1 MIRILIAILKKAHNR
16 YEWLKRNY
24 KIKKLK
30 LSQILGSDVSL
41 YEFNEFTWDMVRT
54 LPKAY
59 FQKNIDKSI
68 KLFVKPNLS
77 SVYYFTDKVEE
88 KNLFSTDDDSKTYS
102 YHRPDFTK
110 MDWFPPPIKKDFGGY
125 FNFEKP
131 SLIIQNKYTME
142 FSYEGIFNFFDLE
155 FLDTFFREFKNK
167 YQIIYI
173 RPKPNQKNYYE
184 DMNSIMP
191 FQDYELIKNHHP
203 EVKTIYDFID
213 DEPDFN
219 ILQFK
224 LHSTS
229 EKHLSVSG
237 GNACLASYFGGD
249 LVIFDSPQGKGA
261 GRGIWKTDSWL
272 NLLSG
277 SKIVGF
283 NNYNDILN
291 YTLKK
296 WK

>member
-1 MIRILIAILKKAHNR
+1 MIKILSAILKKIHNR
-16 YEWLKRNY
+16 YVWLKINF
-24 KIKKLK
+24 KIIRLK
-30 LSQILGSDVSL
+30 LSQLFGNENSL
-41 YEFNEFTWDMVRT
+41 YEFNEFTWDMVRM

-59 FQKNIDKSI
+59 YLKNKDKST
-68 KLFVKPNLS
+68 KLFIKPNLKA
-77 SVYYFTDKVEE
+77 VYYFSDKIEE
-88 KNLFSTDDDSKTYS
+88 KNFFSTDDDPKTYS
-102 YHRPDFTK
+102 FYKPDFTK
-110 MDWFPPPIKKDFGGY
+110 REWLPPPIKKDFGGY

-131 SLIIQNKYTME
+131 TLIIQNKYSLE
-142 FSYEGIFNFFDLE
+142 FSYEGTFNFFSLK
-155 FLDTFFREFKNK
+155 FLDVFFQNFKNK

-184 DMNSIMP
+184 DMNNIMP
-191 FQDYELIKNHHP
+191 FQDYELIENHHP
-203 EVKTIYDFID
+203 EVRTIYDFID
-213 DEPDFN
+213 EEPDFN
-219 ILQFK
+219 LLQFK

-237 GNACLASYFGGD
+237 GNACLASYFGGE
-249 LVIFDSPQGKGA
+249 LLIFDSPEGKGA

-277 SKIVGF
+277 SKIIGF
-283 NNYNDILN
+283 NNYNDVMN